1 MVRIVLG
8 ILAGIAAVLAT
19 VGAIELLAHQLLP
32 VPSDG
37 APVPLGVQLLVLL
50 AYVAGAFVG
59 GLVSARVT
67 RTAWAPWPIA
77 VLVAAGAIWSMF
89 LIPHPQWMQVAAVIV
104 PFLGAVGARHASQRA
119 RPA

>member
-8 ILAGIAAVLAT
+8 ILAGIAAILVT
-19 VGAIELLAHQLLP
+19 VSAIELLAHQLLP

-37 APVPLGVQLLVLL
+37 APVPLGVQMLVLL

-59 GLVSARVT
+59 GLVAARIT
-67 RTAWAPWPIA
+67 RTGWAPWLIA
-77 VLVAAGAIWSMF
+77 AFVAGGAIWSMF

-104 PFLGAVGARHASQRA
+104 PFFGAVGARHAPQRA